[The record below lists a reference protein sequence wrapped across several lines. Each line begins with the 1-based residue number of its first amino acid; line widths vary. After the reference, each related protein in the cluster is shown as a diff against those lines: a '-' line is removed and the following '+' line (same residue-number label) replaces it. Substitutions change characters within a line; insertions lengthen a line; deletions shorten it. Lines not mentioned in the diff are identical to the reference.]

1 MKVVLQRV
9 VKAEVQVGEF
19 VSGSINNGLLVYL
32 GISTNDTDQEASYL
46 VDKIVNLRIFEDEN
60 GKLNQSL
67 LDTQGELLI
76 VSQFTLYADC
86 RKGNRPGFTDAAPPD
101 KAEKLYEV
109 FINLCKDKNLQVQTG
124 VFRASMQVSSTNS
137 GPVTIILESKPSN

>member
-1 MKVVLQRV
+1 MKAVLQRV
-9 VKAEVQVGEF
+9 IKAEVQVGEF